1 MNIQEIEN
9 IKNFNLPI
17 KIFIINNQGY
27 GMVKQTIDTWLNKN
41 YVGCDKKS
49 GLSMPNFVN
58 VFNSYGI
65 KSVRINQNKDLKKK
79 LKSVLNHKGP
89 IMCDI
94 KINPDARIIPKLK
107 PGYPLHDMLPSLPTN
122 EIKKQMSK
130 I

>member
-49 GLSMPNFVN
+49 GL
-58 VFNSYGI
+58 
-65 KSVRINQNKDLKKK
+65 R
-79 LKSVLNHKGP
+79 
-89 IMCDI
+89 
-94 KINPDARIIPKLK
+94 
-107 PGYPLHDMLPSLPTN
+107 
-122 EIKKQMSK
+122 
-130 I
+130 